1 MDLII
6 NLLRLRLLLNE
17 IHYVLEFLLAP
28 RLETRRIME
37 DKSWIALEGECTTHI
52 VDPPLRCQNQSKG
65 LIMLQKSP
73 GRHLRGRF
81 ELLVTK
87 W

>member
-17 IHYVLEFLLAP
+17 IHHSLEFLLAP

-52 VDPPLRCQNQSKG
+52 VDPPLRCRNQSSR
-65 LIMLQKSP
+65 LILAQKSS
-73 GRHLRGRF
+73 GLHLRGRF
-81 ELLVTK
+81 ELLVK
-87 W
+87 K

>member
-17 IHYVLEFLLAP
+17 IHHGLKFLLAP

-37 DKSWIALEGECTTHI
+37 DKPWIALEGECTTHI
-52 VDPPLRCQNQSKG
+52 VDPPLRCQNQS
-65 LIMLQKSP
+65 
-73 GRHLRGRF
+73 
-81 ELLVTK
+81 
-87 W
+87 